1 MFRTIFNIILVI
13 LFAKPIHAENAQD
26 NLNEVLLVAN
36 NKGGTIDVVDTSS
49 FEVMCSI
56 DVIPDIDERRK
67 EFGFKHKMINEHL
80 AGWRYADDL
89 AVSPDGS
96 TLYVSRASV
105 ADVAVFDVASGKL
118 LWRLPIGK
126 VRADH
131 LRLSPSGNH
140 LVVSAVAE
148 DKVKIIDTAKKK
160 IIAEIS
166 TGGQPHVIKY
176 NPDES
181 KIFIGEKLGKGIT
194 IVDANSFDVVDRLV
208 FDEGVRPFDFS
219 KDGKRLYV
227 QLSKFH
233 GFQEYDLENN
243 RLLKTVHLP
252 ENAISDAFNGEY
264 PGDTAH
270 HGLSVSKNGQDICIT
285 AAVSDYAALVSRSNL
300 EVKAFIPVDSQPSY
314 AVHSL
319 DGQYC
324 YISSRGANTVSV
336 ISYAEQKVVKKI
348 KVGEYPQRL
357 HIAKV
362 PTICGADELAGSK

>member
-1 MFRTIFNIILVI
+1 MFRVI
-13 LFAKPIHAENAQD
+13 LIIVFFILFSNHIHAENVPD

-36 NKGGTIDVVDTSS
+36 NKGGTIDVVNTNS
-49 FEVMCSI
+49 FDVMCSI
-56 DVIPDIDERRK
+56 DAIPDIDERRK

-105 ADVAVFDVASGKL
+105 GDVAVFDVASGKL

-126 VRADH
+126 IRADH

-140 LVVSAVAE
+140 LVVSAIAE

-160 IIAEIS
+160 IIAVIS
-166 TGGQPHVIKY
+166 TGGQPHSIKY
-176 NPDES
+176 NPDGS
-181 KIFIGEKLGKGIT
+181 KIFIGEKKGKGIT
-194 IVDANSFDVVDRLV
+194 IVDANSFHVVDRLD

-227 QLSKFH
+227 QLSNLH
-233 GFQEYDLENN
+233 GFHEYDIEND
-243 RLLKTVHLP
+243 RLLKTVHMP
-252 ENAISDAFNGEY
+252 ENATSDAFNGDY

-270 HGLSVSKNGQDICIT
+270 HGISVSKNGRAICIT
-285 AAVSDYAALVSRSNL
+285 AAVSDYVALVSRLSL
-300 EVKAFIPVDSQPSY
+300 EVQAFIPVDSQPSY
-314 AVHSL
+314 AIHSL
-319 DGQYC
+319 DDQYC

-336 ISYAEQKVVKKI
+336 ISYAEQKVIKKI

-357 HIAKV
+357 HVAKV
-362 PTICGADELAGSK
+362 PTVCGADELAGRK